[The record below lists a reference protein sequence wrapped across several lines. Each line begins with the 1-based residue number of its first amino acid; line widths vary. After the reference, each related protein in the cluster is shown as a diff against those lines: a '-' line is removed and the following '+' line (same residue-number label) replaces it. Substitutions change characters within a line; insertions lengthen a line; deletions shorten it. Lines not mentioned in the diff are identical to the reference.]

1 MQRGHTAARAGGFT
15 RFSRLRRD
23 TARRTRD
30 RVKIDCSQLTFLLV
44 EDSAYMR
51 GILRAMLQGFGA
63 RRIYDAEDGAAG
75 LEMLDRVSPDIL
87 IVDWVM
93 PVLDGLEMVRLIRQP
108 DHPMAFIPIILVTAH
123 TEKKRILTARNAGVH
138 EVLSKPVSA
147 TALYQRIS
155 SVVTQPREFVRS
167 EAYFGPK
174 LREELHPAQRPS
186 PMQPPASAA

>member
-1 MQRGHTAARAGGFT
+1 
-15 RFSRLRRD
+15 
-23 TARRTRD
+23 
-30 RVKIDCSQLTFLLV
+30 VKIDCSQITFLLV

-63 RRIYDAEDGAAG
+63 RRIYDAEDGASG
-75 LEMLDRVSPDIL
+75 LEMIDRVSPDIL

-108 DHPMAFIPIILVTAH
+108 SHPMAFVPIILVTAH
-123 TEKKRILTARNAGVH
+123 TEKKRILTARNAGVN

-155 SVVTQPREFVRS
+155 NVVTQPREFIRS

-174 LREELHPAQRPS
+174 LREEIQPAPRPS
-186 PMQPPASAA
+186 PMQQPATAA

>member
-1 MQRGHTAARAGGFT
+1 
-15 RFSRLRRD
+15 
-23 TARRTRD
+23 
-30 RVKIDCSQLTFLLV
+30 VKIDCSQITFLLV

-63 RRIYDAEDGAAG
+63 RRIYDAEDGASG
-75 LEMLDRVSPDIL
+75 LEMIDRVSPDIL

-108 DHPMAFIPIILVTAH
+108 SHPMAFVPIILVTAH
-123 TEKKRILTARNAGVH
+123 TEKKRILTARNAGVN
-138 EVLSKPVSA
+138 EVLCKPVSA

-155 SVVTQPREFVRS
+155 NVVTQPREFIRS

-174 LREELHPAQRPS
+174 LREEIQPAPRPS
-186 PMQPPASAA
+186 PMQQPATAA

>member
-1 MQRGHTAARAGGFT
+1 
-15 RFSRLRRD
+15 
-23 TARRTRD
+23 
-30 RVKIDCSQLTFLLV
+30 VKIDCSQLTFLLV

-108 DHPMAFIPIILVTAH
+108 DHPMAFIPIIMVTSH
-123 TEKKRILTARNAGVH
+123 TEKKRIVTARNAGVH
-138 EVLSKPVSA
+138 EVLSKPISA
-147 TALYQRIS
+147 NALYQRIA
-155 SVVTQPREFVRS
+155 SVVTQPREFIRS

-174 LREELHPAQRPS
+174 LREEIQPAPRPS
-186 PMQPPASAA
+186 LMQPPPPATAA